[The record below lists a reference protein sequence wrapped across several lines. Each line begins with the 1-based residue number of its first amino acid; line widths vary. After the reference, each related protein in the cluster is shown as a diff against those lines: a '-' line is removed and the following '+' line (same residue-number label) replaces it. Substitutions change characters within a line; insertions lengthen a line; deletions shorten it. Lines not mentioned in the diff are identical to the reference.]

1 MNQVV
6 LITGGG
12 NGIGK
17 CQAREFL
24 KRGATLVLWDVNED
38 ALNTTVNELREA
50 FPNATIHDAV
60 VDVTDRESVYEVCV
74 EN

>member
-1 MNQVV
+1 M

-24 KRGATLVLWDVNED
+24 KRGATLVLWDVNHM
-38 ALNTTVNELREA
+38 ALQRTVSELRSA
-50 FPNATIHDAV
+50 FPAAVIHDAV
-60 VDVTDRESVYEVCV
+60 VDVTDRQRVYEVGP
-74 EN
+74 